1 MDFGLSALADLVLPR
16 TCAGCGAAETVLCAE
31 CGAATPSRVE
41 DVWGVPVVVAGEYV
55 DGLRTAL
62 LDYKERRRQ
71 LLAGPLAGMLLTAV
85 RGIDAPAPTAVVPV
99 PSSPDRVRAR
109 GGDHLLR
116 LCRRMRL
123 AGGPPVRPALRL
135 TRTVADSTGLGR
147 RDRALNLSEAMA
159 ARPGHWPA
167 DRRGPVVVVDDI
179 VTTGATLGEAVR
191 ALLAAGWAVSGC
203 AAIAATP
210 PPDG

>member
-16 TCAGCGAAETVLCAE
+16 TCAGCGAVETVLCAE
-31 CGAATPSRVE
+31 CGAAAPARID
-41 DVWGVPVVVAGEYV
+41 DVWGVPVVVAGDYV

-71 LLAGPLAGMLLTAV
+71 LLAGPLAGMLLAAV
-85 RGIDAPAPTAVVPV
+85 RCIDAPVPAAVVPV

-109 GGDHLLR
+109 GGDHVLR

-123 AGGPPVRPALRL
+123 AGGPPVRPVLRL
-135 TRTVADSTGLGR
+135 TRMVADSTGLGR

-159 ARPGHWPA
+159 ARPGPG
-167 DRRGPVVVVDDI
+167 RGPVVVVDDI